1 MPRVMPDFVIKS
13 YSPGFHKI
21 VYLKKFG
28 VSHAGITEFEQMPE
42 KTAHLRKGRFL
53 PSLIRTKS
61 KVLELGYCND
71 WDYFGTFTLDPDK
84 YDRHNLNQ
92 FQKDF
97 SHFLRNESRRLGKIN
112 YLLVPERHSKREG
125 EEQAAWHMHGL
136 IKGDIASDLEDFI
149 PGVHPQRLVDK
160 GYKNWPR
167 YAKKFGFCSFAPVL
181 SHDGVCKYLL
191 KYITKDTA
199 RSNSEFG
206 AHMYFAS
213 QKLQT
218 ASITYV
224 YGRCP
229 ELEHIASFST
239 EFADVGD
246 VYADYNDLLEMAR
259 GCAVY
264 EKIFEDS
271 WFDHFNPASD
281 CTEFSDLADLYVDN
295 ILSDMDVDDEV
306 WEQLVF

>member
-1 MPRVMPDFVIKS
+1 MSRTLPDIVIKS
-13 YSPGFHKI
+13 YSPNFHKI

-28 VSHAGITEFEQMPE
+28 ATQSHFEENEKMPE

-61 KVLELGYCND
+61 KVLELGYCNK
-71 WDYFGTFTLDPDK
+71 WDYFCTFTLDPKK
-84 YDRHNLNQ
+84 YDRYDLSK

-97 SHFLRNESRRLGKIN
+97 SQFLRDESKRIGKIA

-125 EEQAAWHMHGL
+125 ESEAAWHMHGL
-136 IKGDIASDLEDFI
+136 IRGNIAGELVDFV
-149 PGVHPQRLVDK
+149 PGVHPKRLVDR

-167 YAKKFGFCSFAPVL
+167 YAKKFGFCSFAPVI

-199 RSNSEFG
+199 RSNSW
-206 AHMYFAS
+206 ANSHMYFAS

-218 ASITYV
+218 AQITHI
-224 YGRCP
+224 YGRAP
-229 ELEHIASFST
+229 VLEQMATCKT

-246 VYADYNDLLEMAR
+246 IYADYDYLLNLAA
-259 GCAVY
+259 GCAVQSKVFDDFWINPVDPLAGC
-264 EKIFEDS
+264 EEFDED
-271 WFDHFNPASD
+271 A
-281 CTEFSDLADLYVDN
+281 Y
-295 ILSDMDVDDEV
+295 IDMIIEGLEVEDEEV
-306 WEQLVF
+306 YEQLVL